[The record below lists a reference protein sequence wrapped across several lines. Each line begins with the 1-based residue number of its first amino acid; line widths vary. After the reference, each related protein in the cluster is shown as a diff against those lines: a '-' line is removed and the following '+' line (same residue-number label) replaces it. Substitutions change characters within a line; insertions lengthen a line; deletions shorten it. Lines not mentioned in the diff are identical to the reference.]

1 MKNCCRFV
9 GLCYPFCSHSVF
21 ILVCRCSL
29 LQIQSVVKEHGV
41 ISDRLSSLEHPLS
54 SPGLLLS
61 GWSILNEKRQPTHPI
76 QLPLSLMVSKEWL
89 NRDRYLPLSRN
100 PIVAMT
106 KCPAYAT
113 LGKATKGELHTYEKP
128 QRERHRWL
136 REREDMPECQ
146 T

>member
-1 MKNCCRFV
+1 MVDLEREETTNTSNPV
-9 GLCYPFCSHSVF
+9 A
-21 ILVCRCSL
+21 
-29 LQIQSVVKEHGV
+29 VV
-41 ISDRLSSLEHPLS
+41 SDD
-54 SPGLLLS
+54 
-61 GWSILNEKRQPTHPI
+61 
-76 QLPLSLMVSKEWL
+76 SKTEWL